1 MSTAN
6 DEAEAGETSAGTA
19 TYCLK
24 RSLKLSTIRLRVSRR
39 RDELRDIILGR

>member
-6 DEAEAGETSAGTA
+6 AEAEVGVTSAGTA

-24 RSLKLSTIRLRVSRR
+24 RSLKLSTFHLRIRYGETGLVVT
-39 RDELRDIILGR
+39 